1 MKFDFEKFYQA
12 VNAKRE
18 ERAASWRQVAREIG
32 IGKST
37 LARMAQNKRP
47 DADGLAALSFWAELN
62 PADFVFARADLNRR
76 ERAASKRICSPA
88 LDLLVIAA
96 ARLQPRAVLQH
107 HDVLAVRSGLELLDV
122 AHVHDQRAMDAQE
135 HAAGRAKTRAW
146 RWARAAGAAK
156 S

>member
-1 MKFDFEKFYQA
+1 MKFNFEKFYQA

-62 PADFVFARADLNRR
+62 PADFVYIESGANPGLDCS
-76 ERAASKRICSPA
+76 AA
-88 LDLLVIAA
+88 VAA
-96 ARLQPRAVLQH
+96 A
-107 HDVLAVRSGLELLDV
+107 
-122 AHVHDQRAMDAQE
+122 
-135 HAAGRAKTRAW
+135 
-146 RWARAAGAAK
+146 
-156 S
+156 

>member
-1 MKFDFEKFYQA
+1 MKFQFEKFYQA

-62 PADFVFARADLNRR
+62 PADFVSV
-76 ERAASKRICSPA
+76 EQTPASATIDCS
-88 LDLLVIAA
+88 
-96 ARLQPRAVLQH
+96 AV
-107 HDVLAVRSGLELLDV
+107 AN
-122 AHVHDQRAMDAQE
+122 AMTA
-135 HAAGRAKTRAW
+135 
-146 RWARAAGAAK
+146 
-156 S
+156 

>member
-1 MKFDFEKFYQA
+1 MKFDFQKFYQA

-62 PADFVFARADLNRR
+62 PADFMIL
-76 ERAASKRICSPA
+76 E
-88 LDLLVIAA
+88 
-96 ARLQPRAVLQH
+96 QPVTAAVLECS
-107 HDVLAVRSGLELLDV
+107 AATSG
-122 AHVHDQRAMDAQE
+122 AMTA
-135 HAAGRAKTRAW
+135 
-146 RWARAAGAAK
+146 
-156 S
+156 